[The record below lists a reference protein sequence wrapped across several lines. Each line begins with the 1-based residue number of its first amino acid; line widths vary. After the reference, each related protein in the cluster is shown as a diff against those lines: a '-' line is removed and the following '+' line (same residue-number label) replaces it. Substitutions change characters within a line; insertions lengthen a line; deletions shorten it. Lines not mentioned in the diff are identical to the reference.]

1 MKRTN
6 IRAGVV
12 YAIKSSYGPPVPV
25 VFLEDG
31 AATVYDKPIGAT
43 GYRAHPEGTKA
54 RAGRGWSESSLG
66 YATVGKYWDVRL
78 SDALP
83 DLHLKTASEL
93 KSFRDGGKPAS
104 SRLEFRLLT
113 SLSRVVPWDEA
124 VAEYEART
132 AHDRQRMKAADQMQ
146 IRRNTAIAAL
156 AGLGITAAP
165 GDPGTVMLTLDE
177 AEKVLRLAAKE
188 ADQ

>member
-12 YAIKSSYGPPVPV
+12 YVIKSSYGPPVLV
-25 VFLEDG
+25 
-31 AATVYDKPIGAT
+31 
-43 GYRAHPEGTKA
+43 
-54 RAGRGWSESSLG
+54 
-66 YATVGKYWDVRL
+66 
-78 SDALP
+78 
-83 DLHLKTASEL
+83 
-93 KSFRDGGKPAS
+93 
-104 SRLEFRLLT
+104 
-113 SLSRVVPWDEA
+113 
-124 VAEYEART
+124 EYEARA